1 MTRIVGGL
9 ETIDHVL
16 QIVKDEV
23 PEINY
28 VEIYEA
34 SADSKACIDTSIGIL
49 NDVLDNHKIIERLDS
64 YEKVP
69 TNLCK
74 FIETMAKRYQ

>member
-1 MTRIVGGL
+1 MTVIVGGL

-16 QIVKDEV
+16 RIVKDKI
-23 PEINY
+23 PEIKY
-28 VEIYEA
+28 VEISEA
-34 SADSKACIDTSIGIL
+34 LADSKACIDTSSGIL
-49 NDVLDNHKIIERLDS
+49 NDVLDIHNIIERLDS

-69 TNLCK
+69 ANLCK